1 LKVHAS
7 VHCNPVKPSRKR
19 RFVAEGADV
28 LKDLQEN
35 LLGQIFRIIS
45 VACEPVSEPK
55 DRVTVNAKDLLK
67 RLDIAALTCPNQSS
81 VNFLHRFHLNFARK
95 YRHKKARG
103 ITGQLERFASNAVYL

>member
-19 RFVAEGADV
+19 RFVAEETDV

-55 DRVTVNAKDLLK
+55 DRGYGK
-67 RLDIAALTCPNQSS
+67 R
-81 VNFLHRFHLNFARK
+81 
-95 YRHKKARG
+95 
-103 ITGQLERFASNAVYL
+103 ERFAQTPRYRRADMPEPKQRQFPSSLSPQFRPQV